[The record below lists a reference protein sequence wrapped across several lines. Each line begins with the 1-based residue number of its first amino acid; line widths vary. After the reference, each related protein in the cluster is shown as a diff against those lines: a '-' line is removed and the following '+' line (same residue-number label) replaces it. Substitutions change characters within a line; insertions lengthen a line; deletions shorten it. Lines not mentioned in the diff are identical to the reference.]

1 MSARS
6 HTSARRFRSVIAG
19 WVSVWD
25 DHFAWSS
32 VPWSWGGAVVD
43 VVSPLR
49 RSIASVLALAM
60 VLSLTMGMESARADD
75 AAAAQSVTAGIAN
88 ALVGLSEV
96 DTDPLALEA
105 VPLTPAGL
113 DQVLSLGAVLPAL
126 AAELPAAP
134 GDLDGLFAAL
144 DPDLGGISIDQGAFP
159 GTDAPLTA
167 TLTGV
172 PTDNDVLD
180 LTISL
185 QRTLSSPL
193 VVLTD
198 LVAYETD
205 ALPIT
210 GTFETDLQ
218 LSWDPA
224 TIETGLADVQ
234 LQLGEL
240 SLGATV
246 GDPEADLFPAANPL
260 SMTVGILAVDATGS
274 AVGAV
279 SLSRPADTQPTDLA
293 TWFTTPAR
301 DRFALRLDA
310 ASAAVDL
317 DLTSTL
323 AVTGGAPPLSGSI
336 SLDWE
341 AFGPPGTNDLTGW
354 LDAVQVQLG
363 DLDDF
368 RNLLIEEVIAGIAQL
383 AVALRGTQLSGLLDV
398 PLPFVREQLSDA
410 LHAGQAILEWLAAQ
424 ETADGRA
431 LAVLDADGQVVEL
444 LEDLSRELLVEL
456 GLTDLQAVLDALT
469 AELPASIPLEL
480 SYDPGLQQLR
490 FDLGWTLED
499 GFDDLSVNIADAFE
513 TQVGVG
519 DLGAQL
525 GGETAFAFTPSVEA
539 ALGLV
544 VDLSFDEVRRDLE
557 ALEFDIDAFVAEYSQ
572 ERLDDLLSVV
582 DRFQLDPTRTS
593 VDVDLDM
600 AGSLDL
606 RGSIGFLGIGA
617 KTTSPFQLTSAGD
630 GSMLSLNVLGEDPIS
645 LADLLDDLPNRVD
658 VDYDI
663 GVPEFVLQ
671 VSGGLD
677 GGLGLTGDIT
687 VAWPNILELSTLQ
700 VTPVLGSG
708 FDDLLSFRFSGDPF
722 QLLRLVLDGYDA
734 LVAALQTDLRRNS
747 LLSDA
752 LPLAEVDIDDLV
764 AELALVREQ
773 LGAIATD
780 PAGNLQGVGDQLNTL
795 LVDAFAGVGADVSDD
810 TRLVRFDLD
819 EHGDQVVV
827 RVVFELGVCGVLEG
841 QPQPPECVLN
851 RALDIPFELDVISL
865 LPGDDAAALIGSLVS
880 LDSAGRLTAEYDA
893 TVKLDLGVALPQVD
907 IDVGFSVEDRE
918 DQAQL
923 EQRFVAA
930 SAPSFL
936 VYPGTGVQASLDL
949 RGEFELDLA
958 IGPITAQAGRADDK
972 ATLELA
978 PEFSF
983 ALGGPD
989 PVEVNV
995 SNPRAGLTS
1004 VVDGFAFSLTG
1015 NAVSC
1020 PVAVQPSDLDDGG
1033 EDNGEENG
1041 EEGEE
1046 TEPSTDAPVRGD
1058 EGEVTAQACARL
1070 PLYLNNVWLG
1080 DLGFV
1085 APNLLLP
1092 DGGTVGG
1099 ESFGPWTAALP
1110 EDLADKVLAALLDWR
1125 LLLEGLRTVVGLTAT
1140 ALDGAAQGVRVPV
1153 IGEAL
1158 DGGAQVAEQLEDALG
1173 ALSETIAEYDNAG
1186 QLRNALQAEID
1197 GAFGPLLDEDEDSP
1211 LTVTLLCGATECA
1224 DGDSVATITDGQV
1237 ALKLGDTVEADLPGF
1252 DLGFPGLSLTIYDD
1266 VVEEDGSVT
1275 PGAGALRPRV
1285 GWGLDLVVGLDASGF
1300 YLVTQDEGAAAGD
1313 YKKQIEVFTDVALPE
1328 RLSGDLALFRV
1339 DLDRLSDS
1347 AYEERTGRSRQ
1358 TREIDGDD
1366 RSLDLALSAGAEV
1379 RAGTGGRVPFHQLVS
1394 GTARDTFVLAVDT
1407 NVDLGYTVATT
1418 VTLPGIDVGDEVIP
1432 SVIGD
1437 LLLAWGYSAD
1447 TSSGFTFDSADLRP
1461 DVLGFRDVRV
1471 DLGEFFSGFL
1481 GPIFSEVQRFT
1492 RPFQPV
1498 IDTVNAPIPGLSDLS
1513 QAIGGPEL
1521 TLITLFEAASGADLT
1536 FLKRILALVE
1546 LINQIPAD
1554 EAGNMVV
1561 PLGDFDLDFDGL
1573 LDAPR
1578 PASQRG
1584 SLVNPLAG
1592 VETRDLLS
1600 GGASPFGDPGSTT
1613 AISRSREGGGF
1624 TFPAFADPTSF
1635 FGLLVGQDVT
1645 LIRWDSG
1652 TLRAGFSVSYT
1663 FPPIFVG
1670 PVPIGFAL
1678 SAGASIEGRFAVG
1691 YDTYGIRRAVDRFT
1705 SIDNPTAENVLG
1717 GIGMLFN
1724 GLFLDDLDENGK
1736 DVPEIK
1742 LIAEFAAGAGLSLG
1756 VISAGLKLGLRATID
1771 FDLRD
1776 ESGTGKIRA
1785 DAVFNLLRTPICLF
1799 EVGGQLE
1806 VFLNAYLKILFSS
1819 FDFTIFKFT
1828 VLRVNDIFAAACGP
1842 QPPNLA
1848 DPVSVDGGTV
1858 LVLNAGA
1865 RGGQRGVGVGET
1877 EEEFTVR
1884 PLNDENTSFSVAAFG
1899 EYEEYHDITG
1909 APLGDGRN
1917 IKVVGDGGTDDDTF
1931 QFLDGVRN
1939 TDDIDD
1945 LLDEETQQTGG
1956 FENETIE
1963 ATADVLFCGGGGSDV
1978 LIGGRGNDL
1987 LIGDGSCS
1995 ASGTGFSIST
2005 GENPL
2010 PNEDA
2015 DPGQYD
2021 GDDRI
2026 SAAGGNNLMLGLGG
2040 NDQLYGGPGVDVLV
2054 GGSGN
2059 DSLDAGGSGGDVL
2072 IGGSLVAPPAGAL
2085 NPGEQVLGSRVAVSL
2100 ASAATAPGN
2109 DQLFGGDGADVLI
2122 GDNGAVTTNGSQVTG
2137 PSLQRVFVDERYGG
2151 NDFLDGGRGN
2161 DRLFGGPGTNE
2172 LYGGRGDDVLV
2183 GGPGRDLLVGGTA
2196 DDDGQPGRNVLVGGG
2211 GNDLMVA
2218 HDADVSRDEGDGS
2231 FQAAVPIDAS
2241 ISQPAVLIGG
2251 GLTDLPTPGNDVA
2264 WGGGGDDLMFGDN
2277 TEPVSGSLRPVPD
2290 AGGASGLIAY
2300 PASLT
2305 GGAFDTLA
2313 ARDGDGYPTG
2323 LRPIGSA
2330 GGNDRLYG
2338 LAGDDTVL
2346 GGPGDDVL
2354 VGGVPG
2360 RTTADGTAVGNID
2373 PGSDLLIGNEGDD
2386 LIVGGHTELFDVAGE
2401 VSARPLGGAGL
2412 ASNRLIGGSWSTTPI
2427 GGSDPGDDELVAD
2440 RRGDVLV
2447 GDDGHISRDG
2457 VTAQDRDVTVLLEV
2471 GGEDVLRGGAGDD
2484 RMFGGPG
2491 DDELFGA
2498 GGDDHLEGGPG
2509 DDLLDGG
2516 PGDDVLIGGN
2526 SREGAPS
2533 GDNLLIGGGGD
2544 DALAGDNARI
2554 ERTEPGEGIHG
2565 SRYLVELFDL
2575 PVAGA
2580 PASDQPDAQTA
2591 GADVLVGGALTGRTV
2606 GDDLLFGQGGS
2617 DLLVGDDARN
2627 VPASDT
2633 RLAPYG
2639 PELLDNVRWGRFLPL
2654 ESGQGGH
2661 DLLVGGPDD
2670 DQLYGGPGRDALIG
2684 GSSVHT
2690 PFDSTTVPTDD
2701 LVHAVP
2707 QPLAADTSLED
2718 VDDPTPLAGL
2728 ESGDDLLVGGPG
2740 GDLLAGDNARAE
2752 RVTPGTGVDGSPF
2765 LLERYDRAVAGASDQ
2780 PDPGTAGEDVL
2791 VGGSLATDAVSSD
2804 LLFGQGGDDLLIG
2817 DDADVS
2823 TAAAVAERFGDLV
2836 VSDTW
2841 GAFVPRDGE
2850 GVPGGDDRLEGGAGD
2865 DVLFGGPGD
2874 DLLLGG
2880 SDRDWDLGA
2889 SVPIEVEL
2897 DGHVSIGGDRSDVLV
2912 GGTGV
2917 DHLFGDNARVELTS
2931 PGGGDAIAAALAS
2944 RAVDAG
2950 LYDVAIG
2957 GQPAPDPLTGGDDVL
2972 IGGAIGADSAVLG
2985 DAGDDVGFGQGGDD
2999 LLIGDHARLLAGDD
3013 RRFAPV
3019 LGRGGD
3025 DFLEGNAGDDTL
3037 FGGDGD
3043 DVLIGGSSDR
3053 AVPDAATAGLAA
3065 GDDLL
3070 VGGPDDDV
3078 LLGDNGRLC
3087 PEARDPDGD
3096 CPLGPEVRWWDL
3108 TGPTGTLTTWW
3119 NPANGGQLGGD
3130 YVQPFDEPLLGADAA
3145 DLPLAATAGD
3155 DLVIGGSLRA
3165 GLSTDGA
3172 TPVADGV
3179 GLLSGQTDDDHPGND
3194 LQHGQA
3200 GDDALFG
3207 DDVLVRLDLL
3217 DGWDGP
3223 SGAGAWQAL
3232 RRGLADT
3239 IDGHRSGWPLASLEQ
3254 TDGEVAA
3261 GGDDLMLG
3269 GPDDDVMFGGPGQD
3283 DMIGGSWNAGRLD
3296 GRDQLDAGPGHDVAL
3311 GDNARIVRPLLG
3323 TELVCQTYR
3332 HRDADVGAW
3341 SAVAG
3346 PGDGIAA
3353 CGLGTPDAD
3362 PDNGVFTRVEREVE
3376 MLDTDPNLDG
3386 DGVSQTAGSDL
3397 IWGGDGDDTLI
3408 GQFDDTAAFVPA
3420 SSGDPFAPSGDG
3432 AWDGWSSVRVVEW
3445 CRQDDAFAA
3454 LLAGYP
3460 NAFDGITDAQYDA
3473 LTADAVSDPAGALAA
3488 YVGLLAS
3495 GSGHLDVD
3503 PMDLV
3508 AYDLDDIRIAGDVLC
3523 GGDGEDAILGDQGVV
3538 VDIVEDGSREE
3549 FIRPRQP
3556 FVSTTIFETGTLTR
3570 ETTLTQFTVG
3580 GDDLILGG
3588 PGGDSIHGGAGD
3600 DLINGNAG
3608 IDVIFGG
3615 DGDDVMW
3622 GGRGEDHLYGGY
3634 GDDHLDVRPRPATA
3648 SGWPGDPAAWFL
3660 FGIEADIYQGLDQIY
3675 GGWDADVMQA
3685 DEGGNGP
3692 VDGDRLM
3699 DWGGVYNLSYVCAPT
3714 YGAWITIRSPAPGL
3728 IDYLLDKAEGHG
3740 AVDVR
3745 TEGSSGFN
3753 EVAMVY
3759 TRDIRNNVNP
3769 PQGETPGHFTCGSA
3783 DPTRG
3788 PGVKDPLP

>member
-1 MSARS
+1 
-6 HTSARRFRSVIAG
+6 V
-19 WVSVWD
+19 
-25 DHFAWSS
+25 
-32 VPWSWGGAVVD
+32 AVVP
-43 VVSPLR
+43 PLR
-49 RSIASVLALAM
+49 RSIAGVLALTL

-75 AAAAQSVTAGIAN
+75 AAAAQSVSAGVAN
-88 ALVGLSEV
+88 ALVGLSEL

-113 DQVLSLGAVLPAL
+113 DQVLSLGAVLPTL
-126 AAELPAAP
+126 AAELPATP
-134 GDLDGLFAAL
+134 GDLDALFDAL
-144 DPDLGGISIDQGAFP
+144 DPDLGGISIDEAAFP
-159 GTDAPLTA
+159 GSGAPLA
-167 TLTGV
+167 GTLTGV
-172 PTDNDVLD
+172 RDGNAAL
-180 LTISL
+180 LTVSL

-198 LVAYETD
+198 LVAYETG

-210 GTFETDLQ
+210 GTFETELQ

-234 LQLGEL
+234 VQLGEV

-246 GDPEADLFPAANPL
+246 GDPEVDLFPAGNPL
-260 SMTVGILAVDATGS
+260 SMTVGILAVDAVGS
-274 AVGAV
+274 AVGEV
-279 SLSRPADTQPTDLA
+279 KLTRPADPQPTDLT
-293 TWFTTPAR
+293 TWFATPAR
-301 DRFALRLDA
+301 DRLALRLDE

-317 DLTSTL
+317 ALTSSL

-341 AFGPPGTNDLTGW
+341 VFGPPGTNDLTGW
-354 LDAVQVQLG
+354 LDDVEVQLG
-363 DLDDF
+363 DLDAF
-368 RNLLIEEVIAGIAQL
+368 RNMLIEEVVAGIAQL
-383 AVALRGTQLSGLLDV
+383 AIALRGTQLSGLLDV

-410 LHAGQAILEWLAAQ
+410 LHAGQAILEWLADQ

-431 LAVLDADGQVVEL
+431 LAVLDERGQLVEL
-444 LEDLSRELLVEL
+444 LEELSREVLVEL
-456 GLTDLQAVLDALT
+456 GLTDLQAVLDALN
-469 AELPASIPLEL
+469 AELPDSIPVEL
-480 SYDPGLQQLR
+480 SYDPGLEQLR
-490 FDLGWTLED
+490 FDLGWELAD
-499 GFDDLSVNIADAFE
+499 SFDELNVNIADTFE

-519 DLGAQL
+519 DLRAEL
-525 GGETAFAFTPSVEA
+525 GGETAFAFNPSVDA
-539 ALGLV
+539 QLGLV

-557 ALEFDIDAFVAEYSQ
+557 ALEFDVDAFVATYSQ
-572 ERLDDLLSVV
+572 ERLDELLSVV
-582 DRFQLDPTRTS
+582 DRFQLDPERTS
-593 VDVDLDM
+593 VGVDLAM

-606 RGSIGFLGIGA
+606 RGSIGFLGISA
-617 KTTSPFQLTSAGD
+617 ATPTPFQLASAGD
-630 GSMLSLNVLGEDPIS
+630 GPMLSLAVLGDAPIS
-645 LADLLDDLPNRVD
+645 LADLLDDLPNRVAVADD
-658 VDYDI
+658 V
-663 GVPEFVLQ
+663 GVPEFVLE
-671 VSGGLD
+671 VSAGLD
-677 GGLGLTGDIT
+677 GGLGLSGDIK
-687 VAWPNILELSTLQ
+687 VAWPNLLEPSTLQ
-700 VTPVLGSG
+700 VTPDLDSG

-734 LVAALQTDLRRNS
+734 LVAALQDDLRRNS
-747 LLSDA
+747 QLSDA

-780 PAGNLQGVGDQLNTL
+780 PAGSLQEVGDQLNTL
-795 LVDAFAGVGADVSDD
+795 LVDAFADAGADVTED

-819 EHGDQVVV
+819 DHDDQVVV
-827 RVVFELGVCGVLEG
+827 RVVFELGVCGVLDG
-841 QPQPPECVLN
+841 PQPAECVLN

-865 LPGDDAAALIGSLVS
+865 LPDDDAAALIGSLVS

-893 TVKLDLGVALPQVD
+893 TVKLDLGVSLPNVTIDAGITVD
-907 IDVGFSVEDRE
+907 DPE
-918 DQAQL
+918 DQSQL

-930 SAPSFL
+930 SAPTFL
-936 VYPGTGVQASLDL
+936 VYPGTGVEASMDL

-958 IGPITAQAGRADDK
+958 IGPITAQAGRSDDK
-972 ATLELA
+972 ATIELA
-978 PEFSF
+978 PAFSF
-983 ALGGPD
+983 ALGGPG

-995 SNPRAGLTS
+995 SDPRSGLTT
-1004 VVDGFAFSLTG
+1004 VVDGFGFSLTG

-1020 PVAVQPSDLDDGG
+1020 PVAVQPSDLEDDGG
-1033 EDNGEENG
+1033 DDGENDGENG
-1041 EEGEE
+1041 EEDEE
-1046 TEPSTDAPVRGD
+1046 PEPSTDAPNRGD
-1058 EGEVTAQACARL
+1058 EGEVAAQACARL

-1085 APNLLLP
+1085 APDLLDP
-1092 DGGTVGG
+1092 D
-1099 ESFGPWTAALP
+1099 SWTAALP
-1110 EDLADKVLAALLDWR
+1110 EDLADKVLGALLDWR
-1125 LLLEGLRTVVGLTAT
+1125 LLLEGLHTVVGLTAT

-1153 IGEAL
+1153 VGEAL
-1158 DGGAQVAEQLEDALG
+1158 DGGAQVAQQLEAALDAL
-1173 ALSETIAEYDNAG
+1173 SDTIAEYDNAG

-1197 GAFGPLLDEDEDSP
+1197 GAFGPLLDEDEASP
-1211 LTVTLLCGATECA
+1211 LTVTLLCGAAECA
-1224 DGDSVATITDGQV
+1224 DGDSVLSITDGQV
-1237 ALKLGDTVEADLPGF
+1237 ALKLGDSVEAELPGF

-1266 VVEEDGSVT
+1266 VVDEDGDVI

-1285 GWGLDLVVGLDASGF
+1285 GWGLDLVVGLDSSGF
-1300 YLVTQDEGAAAGD
+1300 YLVTQEEGAD
-1313 YKKQIEVFTDVALPE
+1313 PDEFKKQIEVFTDVALPQ

-1347 AYEERTGRSRQ
+1347 AYEAQTGRSRQ
-1358 TREIDGDD
+1358 VDDDG
-1366 RSLDLALSAGAEV
+1366 RSLDLELSAGAEV
-1379 RAGTGGRVPFHQLVS
+1379 RAGSGGRVPFHQLVS

-1447 TSSGFTFDSADLRP
+1447 TSSGVRFDSADLRP

-1521 TLITLFEAASGADLT
+1521 TLITLFETASGADLT

-1554 EAGNMVV
+1554 EAGDMVV

-1573 LDAPR
+1573 LEAPR

-1584 SLVNPLAG
+1584 SLVNPLPG

-1691 YDTYGIRRAVDRFT
+1691 YDTHGIRRAVDRFT

-1724 GLFLDDLDENGK
+1724 GLFLDDLDENGV

-1742 LIAEFAAGAGLSLG
+1742 LIAEFAAGAGLSIG

-1776 ESGTGKIRA
+1776 ESGTGKVRA

-1819 FDFTIFKFT
+1819 FDFTIFRFT
-1828 VLRVNDIFAAACGP
+1828 VLRVNDIFAAACAP
-1842 QPPNLA
+1842 RPPNLA
-1848 DPVSVDGGTV
+1848 DVETVGDGEV

-1865 RGGQRGVGVGET
+1865 RGGTRGVGVGET

-1899 EYEEYHDITG
+1899 EYEEYHGIG
-1909 APLGDGRN
+1909 GVALGDGRV

-1939 TDDIDD
+1939 VDDVDD

-1956 FENETIE
+1956 LENETIA

-1987 LIGDGSCS
+1987 LIGDGSCT
-1995 ASGTGFSIST
+1995 ATGSGLQIDLSEKPFPG
-2005 GENPL
+2005 GE
-2010 PNEDA
+2010 DD
-2015 DPGQYD
+2015 DPGQFD

-2026 SAAGGNNLMLGLGG
+2026 SAAGGDNVMLGLGG
-2040 NDQLYGGPGVDVLV
+2040 NDQLYGGSGVDVLV
-2054 GGSGN
+2054 GGRGN
-2059 DSLDAGGSGGDVL
+2059 DSLNADGRSGDVL

-2085 NPGEQVLGSRVAVSL
+2085 SEGEQVLGSRVAVSL
-2100 ASAATAPGN
+2100 ADATSSPGN

-2122 GDNGAVTTNGSQVTG
+2122 GDSGAVTTTGSQLGAPTLG
-2137 PSLQRVFVDERYGG
+2137 RVFVDERFGG
-2151 NDFLDGGRGN
+2151 NDLLDGGRGD

-2196 DDDGQPGRNVLVGGG
+2196 DDDGQPGRNLLIGGG

-2231 FQAAVPIDAS
+2231 VQAAVPIDAS
-2241 ISQPAVLIGG
+2241 IAQPAVLIGG
-2251 GLTDLPTPGNDVA
+2251 GLRELSAPGNDVA
-2264 WGGGGDDLMFGDN
+2264 WGGGGDDLLVGDN
-2277 TEPVSGSLRPVPD
+2277 AQPASTALRPTVD
-2290 AGGASGLIAY
+2290 AGGASGLVAY
-2300 PASLT
+2300 PAGLT
-2305 GGAFDTLA
+2305 GSAFGTLA
-2313 ARDGDGYPTG
+2313 ARDGDGYPRG
-2323 LRPIGSA
+2323 LRPIGDQ
-2330 GGNDRLYG
+2330 GGDDRLYG

-2354 VGGVPG
+2354 VGGVPA
-2360 RTTADGTAVGNID
+2360 RTTADGTAVGAID

-2386 LIVGGHTELFDVAGE
+2386 LLVGGHTELFGTGGE
-2401 VSARPLGGAGL
+2401 VSARPLGGSGL

-2427 GGSDPGDDELVAD
+2427 SGSDPGDDELVAD

-2457 VTAQDRDVTVLLEV
+2457 ATSQDRDVTVLLEV
-2471 GGEDVLRGGAGDD
+2471 GGEDLLRGGAGAD
-2484 RMFGGPG
+2484 RLFGGPG
-2491 DDELFGA
+2491 DDELLGA

-2516 PGDDVLIGGN
+2516 PGDDVLLGGN
-2526 SREGAPS
+2526 SREGVPS

-2554 ERTEPGEGIHG
+2554 ERTEPGEGVHG

-2580 PASDQPDAQTA
+2580 AGAEQPDEQTA

-2606 GDDLLFGQGGS
+2606 GDDLLFGQGGE
-2617 DLLVGDDARN
+2617 DLLIGDDARS
-2627 VPASDT
+2627 VPGTDT
-2633 RLAPYG
+2633 RLVPYG
-2639 PELLDNVRWGRFLPL
+2639 SELVANQTWGRFLPL
-2654 ESGQGGH
+2654 EPGLGGD
-2661 DLLVGGPDD
+2661 DLLVGGPGDD
-2670 DQLYGGPGRDALIG
+2670 ELYGGPGRDALIG

-2690 PFDSTTVPTDD
+2690 PFASTTSPTDD
-2701 LVHAVP
+2701 LVHVVP
-2707 QPLAADTSLED
+2707 QPLPSGTSSQD
-2718 VDDPTPLAGL
+2718 VDDPTPLQGL
-2728 ESGDDLLVGGPG
+2728 EAGDDLLVGGPG

-2752 RVTPGTGVDGSPF
+2752 RVTPGAGIDGGPF
-2765 LLERYDRAVAGASDQ
+2765 LLERYDRAVAGASSQ
-2780 PDPGTAGEDVL
+2780 PDPGTAGDDVL
-2791 VGGSLATDAVSSD
+2791 IGGSLAMGAGSSD

-2817 DDADVS
+2817 DDADIS
-2823 TAAAVAERFGDLV
+2823 AAAAVAERFGELV
-2836 VSDTW
+2836 VNDTW

-2865 DVLFGGPGD
+2865 DALFGGPGD

-2889 SVPIEVEL
+2889 ATPTEVEL
-2897 DGHVSIGGDRSDVLV
+2897 DGHISIGADRSDVLV
-2912 GGTGV
+2912 GGTGA

-2931 PGGGDAIAAALAS
+2931 LAGGDPIAAALAS
-2944 RAVDAG
+2944 RAVDAR
-2950 LYDVAIG
+2950 LHDVAIA
-2957 GQPAPDPLTGGDDVL
+2957 GQPAPHALTGGDDVL
-2972 IGGAIGADSAVLG
+2972 VGGAIGSDSALLG
-2985 DAGDDVGFGQGGDD
+2985 EAGDDVGFGQGGDD
-2999 LLIGDHARLLAGDD
+2999 LVIGDHTRLLAGDD

-3019 LGRGGD
+3019 LGGGGD

-3043 DVLIGGSSDR
+3043 DTLIGGSSDR

-3087 PEARDPDGD
+3087 PEPRDGEGD
-3096 CPLGPEVRWWDL
+3096 CPLGPDVRWWDL

-3119 NPANGGQLGGD
+3119 NPTSGGPLGGG
-3130 YVQPFDEPLLGADAA
+3130 YVQPFDEPLLGSDPAG
-3145 DLPLAATAGD
+3145 LPLPATAGD

-3165 GLSTDGA
+3165 GLSTDDA
-3172 TPVADGV
+3172 TPVAADA
-3179 GLLSGQTDDDHPGND
+3179 GLLSEPTDDDHPGND

-3200 GDDALFG
+3200 GDDAMFG
-3207 DDVLVRLDLL
+3207 DDVLVRLDLFS
-3217 DGWDGP
+3217 GWDGD
-3223 SGAGAWQAL
+3223 SGADGWQAL
-3232 RRGLADT
+3232 RRDLANT
-3239 IDGHRSGWPLASLEQ
+3239 IDGHRSSWPLASLEQ
-3254 TDGEVAA
+3254 VDGEVVT
-3261 GGDDLMLG
+3261 GGDDLLLG

-3283 DMIGGSWNAGRLD
+3283 DMIGGSWNAGRFD
-3296 GRDQLDAGPGHDVAL
+3296 GRDQIDAGPGHDVVL

-3332 HRDADVGAW
+3332 HRDADASAW

-3346 PGDGIAA
+3346 SGDGVAP

-3362 PDNGVFTRVEREVE
+3362 PGNGVVTRVERDVE
-3376 MLDTDPNLDG
+3376 MLDTDPNLAP
-3386 DGVSQTAGSDL
+3386 DGVSVTAGSDL

-3420 SSGDPFAPSGDG
+3420 SDADPFAPSGDG
-3432 AWDGWSSVRVVEW
+3432 AWDGWSATRVVEW
-3445 CRQDDAFAA
+3445 CRQDAAFGP
-3454 LLAGYP
+3454 LLAGFP
-3460 NAFDGITDAQYDA
+3460 EAFDGITSAQYDA
-3473 LTADAVSDPAGALAA
+3473 LAAEAVSDPAVALAA
-3488 YVGLLAS
+3488 YVGLLTS
-3495 GSGHLDVD
+3495 GPGHLDVD
-3503 PMDLV
+3503 PAALV
-3508 AYDLDDIRIAGDVLC
+3508 PYDLDDIAIVGDVLC

-3556 FVSTTIFETGTLTR
+3556 FVSTTIFEVGTLTR
-3570 ETTLTQFTVG
+3570 ETTLTQFEVG
-3580 GDDLILGG
+3580 GDDLLLGG
-3588 PGGDSIHGGAGD
+3588 PGGDSLHGGAGD

-3615 DGDDVMW
+3615 DGDDVIW
-3622 GGRGEDHLYGGY
+3622 GGRGDDHLYGGY

-3660 FGIEADIYQGLDQIY
+3660 FGVEADVYQGLDQIY

-3753 EVAMVY
+3753 EIAMVY

-3769 PQGETPGHFTCGSA
+3769 PQAETPGHFTCGSA

-3788 PGVKDPLP
+3788 PGVKDPLPDGPGGSTGTTDGGGTSSPGSSGNAPGRNR